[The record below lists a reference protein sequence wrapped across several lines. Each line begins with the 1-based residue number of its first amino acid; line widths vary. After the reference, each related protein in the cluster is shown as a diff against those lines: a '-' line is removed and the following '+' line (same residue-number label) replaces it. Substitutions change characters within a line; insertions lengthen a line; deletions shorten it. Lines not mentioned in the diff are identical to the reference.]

1 MKNNLACSGLVLEL
15 ILTGEVQVEH
25 YRNNPNLTR
34 YTNMII
40 IDTQDCIKIFQNQ
53 IFMSLNLRKIVE
65 NMFILFKI
73 Q

>member
-1 MKNNLACSGLVLEL
+1 MKNNLACSGLVLGL
-15 ILTGEVQVEH
+15 ILACEVQVEH

-34 YTNMII
+34 YTNMIKTPRI
-40 IDTQDCIKIFQNQ
+40 ALKIFQNK